1 MSDTSDKSRIPDD
14 LARRWSISSAFLIA
28 DTPSSLVYRVA
39 LESGATAILKSLKP
53 RGLGERPGITY
64 LDWRGG
70 NGAVRLLAQAET
82 VCLIE
87 DAGDMTLRTYRHAHG
102 ETVSNAIILD
112 VLAKLH
118 APGKD
123 IPKGLTS
130 LDRHFKALF
139 ARADVDSDM
148 RIKDALRFSAHLA
161 STLLDNQNDIMPLHG
176 DLHHDNIISGGSR
189 GWLAIDPQGLV
200 GDPAYDVANIFG
212 NPIGALPDIVDPH
225 RIRSLAAIF
234 AGALGCTEDRVL
246 RYAIAHAGLSICWS
260 LEDDVTLDDS
270 ENARERLAF
279 IAVTRTLL

>member
-1 MSDTSDKSRIPDD
+1 MSDTSDNSRIPDD

-28 DTPSSLVYRVA
+28 DTPSSLVYRVT
-39 LESGATAILKSLKP
+39 LESGAAAILKSLKP
-53 RGLGERPGITY
+53 RGLGERPGIAY
-64 LDWRGG
+64 LHWRGG

-87 DAGDMTLRTYRHAHG
+87 DAGDTTLRTHRLAHG
-102 ETVSNAIILD
+102 ETASNTIILD

-118 APGKD
+118 APGNR

-139 ARADVDSDM
+139 ARADIEADM
-148 RIKDALRFSAHLA
+148 RIKDALRFSAHLT
-161 STLLDNQNDIMPLHG
+161 STLLADQSDIKALHG
-176 DLHHDNIISGGSR
+176 DLHHDNIISGESR

-212 NPIGALPDIVDPH
+212 NPIGALPDIIDPY
-225 RIRSLAAIF
+225 RIRSLARIF
-234 AGALGCTEDRVL
+234 AGALGCTEDKVL

-270 ENARERLAF
+270 KNARERLAF
-279 IAVTRTLL
+279 IDVARSLL